1 MPGGL
6 LPATNAIK
14 VQFLQETSVYA
25 FANQALV
32 TVVLPDRNLF
42 AASFLES
49 FLLFFSYKA
58 KNIRAQMHG
67 ILFRIKGVM
76 TAETCIE
83 QGSNL

>member
-1 MPGGL
+1 MSLCAMAGGL

-14 VQFLQETSVYA
+14 VHFLQQETSVYA

-49 FLLFFSYKA
+49 FLLFFSYNT
-58 KNIRAQMHG
+58 KNTRAHMHG
-67 ILFRIKGVM
+67 I
-76 TAETCIE
+76 
-83 QGSNL
+83 